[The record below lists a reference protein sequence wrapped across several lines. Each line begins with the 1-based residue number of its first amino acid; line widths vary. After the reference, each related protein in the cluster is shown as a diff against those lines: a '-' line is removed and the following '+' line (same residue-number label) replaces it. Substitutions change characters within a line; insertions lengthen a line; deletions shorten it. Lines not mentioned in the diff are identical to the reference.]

1 MGFIFLVLIVLFVC
15 KPTKDFA
22 FLICFL
28 AFLTGKFLLA
38 IIFLFLFM
46 AGSNRSR

>member
-1 MGFIFLVLIVLFVC
+1 MIFIFAVLIVLFVC
-15 KPTKDFA
+15 KPTKDMA
-22 FLICFL
+22 LLIFFL

-38 IIFLFLFM
+38 IIFLFFFM